1 MNILHKGGIMLT
13 LYSFIW
19 SVLISS
25 AFMLIFHFLCK
36 NDNIVLKFDSV
47 VTMAVLF
54 LPLVRLLI
62 PLEFVHF

>member
-1 MNILHKGGIMLT
+1 MLT

-36 NDNIVLKFDSV
+36 NDKIVLKFDSV

-54 LPLVRLLI
+54 LPLVRLNIL
-62 PLEFVHF
+62 VR